1 MGVIPMSLQ
10 MTVLPNISF
19 GFIGSRGNSETAL
32 FVDQK
37 AQQGRRQLQESRVLG
52 LRGKGA
58 FDELNQVYADCL
70 EPNWD
75 GYGAAPISEVTYRL
89 AWQFLEALPLGA
101 PLPSF
106 GSEPDG
112 HLTLEWYRSP
122 RWTLSVSV
130 SPEGDLHYAA
140 LLGTRKAYGTEPFF
154 GDAPKTIMDLI
165 QQVTTV

>member
-1 MGVIPMSLQ
+1 MSLQ
-10 MTVLPNISF
+10 MTTSPNISF

-58 FDELNQVYADCL
+58 FDGLNQVYEDCL

-75 GYGAAPISEVTYRL
+75 GYSAMPVSEATYQL
-89 AWQFLEALPLGA
+89 AYQFLEALPLGA
-101 PLPSF
+101 PLPSC
-106 GSEPDG
+106 GAEPDG
-112 HLTLEWYRSP
+112 QLTLEWHRSP
-122 RWTLSVSV
+122 RWTLSISM

>member
-1 MGVIPMSLQ
+1 MSLQ
-10 MTVLPNISF
+10 MTASPYIDF
-19 GFIGSRGNSETAL
+19 GFFSSRGNSETAL

-52 LRGKGA
+52 QRGKGA

-75 GYGAAPISEVTYRL
+75 GYGATPVSEGTYRL
-89 AWQFLEALPLGA
+89 AYHFLEALPLGT

-106 GSEPDG
+106 GAEPDG
-112 HLTLEWYRSP
+112 HLTLEWNRSP
-122 RWTLSVSV
+122 RWTLSISV

-154 GDAPKTIMDLI
+154 GFAPRTIRDLI
-165 QQVTTV
+165 QQVTAL